1 MKKSIRFLAILLF
14 MPVFVMAQNSNSSL
28 DSDYINSQGKELDK
42 QILDV
47 NKKISDIFKKY
58 DLINQKNIRVLPYET
73 TYKIGP
79 DYIEME
85 KHSFVKDNI
94 YRSNIVGIKKNIVKF
109 YITAQA
115 LSKIELDVIY
125 NNYNSGSSDHVKI
138 INPSPLTEGTDN
150 ITFSH
155 TIGGEK
161 VIDNRKLSD
170 FKNSTAFPVRNEMKR
185 EFLIPHLTVIYNSLL
200 FIAEAYNASLKDSET
215 SISEFLKGAISEWFF

>member
-1 MKKSIRFLAILLF
+1 
-14 MPVFVMAQNSNSSL
+14 MAQNSNSSL

-42 QILDV
+42 QILDI

-79 DYIEME
+79 DYIEIE

-109 YITAQA
+109 YIASQA

-138 INPSPLTEGTDN
+138 INPSPLAEGTDG

-161 VIDNRKLSD
+161 IIDNRKLSD

-185 EFLIPHLTVIYNSLL
+185 DFLVPHMTIIYNSLL

-215 SISEFLKGAISEWFF
+215 SISEFLKGAIAD